1 MALNPLATLSGVSI
15 LLVICLAPFAES
27 SKMLMS
33 LIEIWCPLAI
43 SLSGASFG
51 SCLTETP
58 IAGRKYVVSTRS
70 FKFLPSL
77 TVLFCVCGI
86 LQELFPR

>member
-1 MALNPLATLSGVSI
+1 MALNPFVTLSGVSV
-15 LLVICLAPFAES
+15 LLVMCLAPMAES

-43 SLSGASFG
+43 SLIGASLG

-58 IAGRKYVVSTRS
+58 IAGRKYVVSSRS

-86 LQELFPR
+86 LQELFLP